1 MDDSV
6 VISAQQLSKFYRIW
20 ESPAARLSTGI
31 WQGLQKRGPD
41 SGVLGTALK
50 SRARRGYRDFFAL
63 QDIDLEV
70 RRGESVGIIG
80 RNGSGKSTLLQ
91 IIAGTLQP
99 TGGQVSVRGRVAAQL
114 ELGAGFNP
122 EFTGRENVYLY
133 GSVLGLNR
141 AAMDERFDDV
151 ASFADIGE
159 FLEEPVKTY
168 SSGMMTRLA
177 FAVSTCVD
185 PEILIIDEALS
196 VGDAPFQAKCFRRL
210 RQLIDTGVSLLFV
223 SHDLATV
230 RSVCARA
237 MWLKDGR
244 IACWGPAKTV
254 AREYEK
260 FCWREQGIPFD
271 DEKGPIGGSVQVAIL
286 GTGVEENT
294 PKETGY
300 SPAKS
305 HDPIEQMLD
314 HAAPQF
320 AEQAAEAGRVGT
332 GDVRFESCVLTS
344 ITGQRL
350 SMVAF
355 EQQAVWETR
364 IIARKDIDTDIVLGL
379 AIFNVKGDRIA
390 GVQNVHQN
398 LRLKLKAG
406 ERRRA
411 SIKMR
416 FPFTAEKYAARLTI
430 MGFQEG
436 KRTLN
441 GVYDFNRSIIMD
453 QVTDAVFFEVEF
465 HSPFPIGP
473 AVCLPGEITL
483 SASKSSS

>member
-6 VISAQQLSKFYRIW
+6 IISAQQLSKFYRIW
-20 ESPAARLSTGI
+20 ESPAARLSTGM
-31 WQGLQKRGPD
+31 WQGLQKRGPE
-41 SGVLGTALK
+41 SGVVGQALA
-50 SRARRGYRDFFAL
+50 SRAKRGFRDFFAL
-63 QDIDLEV
+63 QDIELEV

-91 IIAGTLQP
+91 IIAGTLRP
-99 TGGQVSVRGRVAAQL
+99 SGGKVSVKGRVAAQL

-151 ASFADIGE
+151 ASFADIGA

-168 SSGMMTRLA
+168 SSGMLTRLA

-210 RQLIDTGVSLLFV
+210 RQLIDGGVSLLFV

-244 IACWGPAKTV
+244 IASWGSAKTV

-271 DEKGPIGGSVQVAIL
+271 DEKGPVGGSVQVAIL
-286 GTGVEENT
+286 GEGAPEE
-294 PKETGY
+294 K
-300 SPAKS
+300 SAKS
-305 HDPIEQMLD
+305 SPTSNDPIEQMLD
-314 HAAPQF
+314 HAAPKF

-332 GDVRFESCVLTS
+332 GDVRFDSCVLTS
-344 ITGQRL
+344 VTGQRL
-350 SMVAF
+350 SSVTF
-355 EQQAVWETR
+355 DQEAVWEIR
-364 IIARKDIDTDIVLGL
+364 LAARQDVDTDIVLGL

-390 GVQNVHQN
+390 GVQNVHQD

-406 ERRRA
+406 ERSRA
-411 SIKMR
+411 SVKMH
-416 FPFTAEKYAARLTI
+416 FPFTAEKYALRLTV
-430 MGFQEG
+430 MGFQAG
-436 KRTLN
+436 KRTIKSI
-441 GVYDFNRSIIMD
+441 YDFNRSIIMD

-465 HSPFPIGP
+465 HAPFPIGP
-473 AVCLPGEITL
+473 AVCLPGKITL
-483 SASKSSS
+483 SSPKSSS

>member
-1 MDDSV
+1 MDDSL
-6 VISAQQLSKFYRIW
+6 VISAHQLSKFYRIW
-20 ESPAARLSTGI
+20 ESPAARLSTGM
-31 WQGLQKRGPD
+31 WQGLQKRGP
-41 SGVLGTALK
+41 
-50 SRARRGYRDFFAL
+50 RRGPVGKILETRAKRGFRDFFAL

-99 TGGQVSVRGRVAAQL
+99 SGGEVSVRGRVAAQL

-151 ASFADIGE
+151 AGFADIGE
-159 FLEEPVKTY
+159 FLEDPVKTY

-210 RQLIDTGVSLLFV
+210 RQLIDDGVSLLFV

-230 RSVCARA
+230 KSVCGRA

-244 IACWGPAKTV
+244 IANWGAAKTV

-271 DEKGPIGGSVQVAIL
+271 DEKGPEGGSVQAAIL
-286 GTGVEENT
+286 GPGESDDSSENT
-294 PKETGY
+294 AAT
-300 SPAKS
+300 SN
-305 HDPIEQMLD
+305 DPIEQMLD
-314 HAAPQF
+314 HATPKF
-320 AEQAAEAGRVGT
+320 AEQAAVAGRVGT
-332 GDVRFESCVLTS
+332 GHVRFESCVLTS
-344 ITGQRL
+344 VTGQRL
-350 SMVAF
+350 SSVSF
-355 EQQAVWETR
+355 DQEAVWE
-364 IIARKDIDTDIVLGL
+364 ISLVARQDVDTDIILGL

-390 GVQNVHQN
+390 GVQNVHQD

-411 SIKMR
+411 SVKMK
-416 FPFTAEKYAARLTI
+416 FPFTAEKYTARLTI
-430 MGFQEG
+430 MGFQDG
-436 KRTLN
+436 KRTIN
-441 GVYDFNRSIIMD
+441 GIYDFNRSIIMD
-453 QVTDAVFFEVEF
+453 QVTDAVFFEVDF
-465 HSPFPIGP
+465 HAPFPIGP
-473 AVCLPGEITL
+473 AVCLPGKITL
-483 SASKSSS
+483 NAPKSTS